1 MTTYKEM
8 VVKLSDTAT
17 RADMEELTEITDEF
31 IEGMRKNH
39 PDDVHKL
46 LMKIDLM
53 LNPMFTKET
62 AEYAVSKMKN
72 EDGTEGGHWDYD
84 TTTSVLRSKGYDFNP
99 CDWYYVLNMVYS
111 DYFTKDQPDDYY
123 FKLAYDFLKDKDA
136 PVGKAKK
143 YFLAMH
149 S

>member
-1 MTTYKEM
+1 MTKYTEI
-8 VVKLSDTAT
+8 VKKLAENAT
-17 RADMEELTEITDEF
+17 KADMETLTELTGDFLEKIRAKEPEVDKLIT
-31 IEGMRKNH
+31 
-39 PDDVHKL
+39 
-46 LMKIDLM
+46 KIDLM
-53 LNPMFTKET
+53 LNPDFTKET

-72 EDGTEGGHWDYD
+72 EDGTEGGHWDYE
-84 TTTSVLRSKGYDFNP
+84 TTTSVLKSKGYDFNP

-111 DYFTKDQPDDYY
+111 DYFAKDQPDDYY

>member
-1 MTTYKEM
+1 MHTYKDI
-8 VVKLSDTAT
+8 VKKLSDTASK
-17 RADMEELTEITDEF
+17 ADMEKLTDLTSEF
-31 IEGMRKNH
+31 LESIKEKM
-39 PDDVHKL
+39 PEVEKL
-46 LMKIDLM
+46 IMKIDLM
-53 LNPMFTKET
+53 LNPMFTRET

-84 TTTSVLRSKGYDFNP
+84 TTTSVMKSKGYDFNP

-111 DYFTKDQPDDYY
+111 DYFSKDQPDDYY

>member
-1 MTTYKEM
+1 MTTFKEIVM
-8 VVKLSDTAT
+8 KLSDSASK
-17 RADMEELTEITDEF
+17 ADMETLTEITDHF
-31 IEGMRKNH
+31 IEEVRKSH
-39 PDDVHKL
+39 PEDVEKL
-46 LMKIDLM
+46 IMKIDLM
-53 LNPMFTKET
+53 LNPRFTKET

-84 TTTSVLRSKGYDFNP
+84 TTTSVLKSKGYDFDP

-111 DYFTKDQPDDYY
+111 DYFSKDSPDDYY

-136 PVGKAKK
+136 PNGKAKK

-149 S
+149 C

>member
-1 MTTYKEM
+1 MTYKEI

-31 IEGMRKNH
+31 IEGMRKSH
-39 PDDVHKL
+39 PEDVQKL
-46 LMKIDLM
+46 LMKIDLL
-53 LNPMFTKET
+53 LNPMFTRET

-84 TTTSVLRSKGYDFNP
+84 TTTSVLKSKGYDFNP

-136 PVGKAKK
+136 PAGKAKK

>member
-1 MTTYKEM
+1 MTTYKEI
-8 VVKLSDTAT
+8 VEKLSDTAT
-17 RADMEELTEITDEF
+17 KADMEKLTDLTSDFLESIREKVP
-31 IEGMRKNH
+31 E
-39 PDDVHKL
+39 VEKL
-46 LMKIDLM
+46 IMKIDLM
-53 LNPMFTKET
+53 LNPMFTRET

-72 EDGTEGGHWDYD
+72 EDGTDGGHWDYD
-84 TTTSVLRSKGYDFNP
+84 MTTSVMKSKGYEFNP

-111 DYFTKDQPDDYY
+111 YYYSKDSQDDYY
-123 FKLAYDFLKDKDA
+123 FKLAYDFLKYKDA

>member
-1 MTTYKEM
+1 MAKYTEI
-8 VVKLSDTAT
+8 VKKLAENAT
-17 RADMEELTEITDEF
+17 KADMETLTELTGDFLEKIRAKEPEVDKLIT
-31 IEGMRKNH
+31 
-39 PDDVHKL
+39 
-46 LMKIDLM
+46 KIDLM
-53 LNPMFTKET
+53 LNPDFTKET

-84 TTTSVLRSKGYDFNP
+84 TTTSVLKSKGYDFNP

-111 DYFTKDQPDDYY
+111 DYFAKDQPDDYY

>member
-1 MTTYKEM
+1 MHTYKDI
-8 VVKLSDTAT
+8 VKKLSDTASK
-17 RADMEELTEITDEF
+17 ADMEKLTDLTSEF
-31 IEGMRKNH
+31 LESIKEKM
-39 PDDVHKL
+39 PEVEKL
-46 LMKIDLM
+46 IMKIDLM
-53 LNPMFTKET
+53 LNPDFTKET

-84 TTTSVLRSKGYDFNP
+84 TTTSVLKSKGYDFNP

-111 DYFTKDQPDDYY
+111 DYFAKDQPDDYY

-149 S
+149 C

>member
-1 MTTYKEM
+1 MAKYTEI
-8 VVKLSDTAT
+8 VKKLAENAT
-17 RADMEELTEITDEF
+17 KADMETLTELTGNFLEKIREKEPEVDKLIT
-31 IEGMRKNH
+31 
-39 PDDVHKL
+39 
-46 LMKIDLM
+46 KIDLM
-53 LNPMFTKET
+53 LNPDFTKET

-84 TTTSVLRSKGYDFNP
+84 TTTSVLKSKGYDFNP

-111 DYFTKDQPDDYY
+111 DYFSKDQPDDYY

-149 S
+149 C

>member
-1 MTTYKEM
+1 MTKYTEI
-8 VVKLSDTAT
+8 VKKLAENAT
-17 RADMEELTEITDEF
+17 KADMETLTELTGDFLEKIRAKEPEVDKLIT
-31 IEGMRKNH
+31 
-39 PDDVHKL
+39 
-46 LMKIDLM
+46 KIDLM
-53 LNPMFTKET
+53 LNPDFTKET

-84 TTTSVLRSKGYDFNP
+84 TTTSVLKSKGYDFNP

-111 DYFTKDQPDDYY
+111 DYFAKDQPDDYY

-149 S
+149 C

>member
-1 MTTYKEM
+1 MAKYTEI
-8 VVKLSDTAT
+8 VKKLAENAT
-17 RADMEELTEITDEF
+17 KADMETLTELTGDFLEKIRAKEPEVDKLIT
-31 IEGMRKNH
+31 
-39 PDDVHKL
+39 
-46 LMKIDLM
+46 KIDLM
-53 LNPMFTKET
+53 LNPDFTKET

-84 TTTSVLRSKGYDFNP
+84 TTTSVMKSKGYDFNP

-111 DYFTKDQPDDYY
+111 DYFSKDQPDEYY

>member
-1 MTTYKEM
+1 MHTYKDI
-8 VVKLSDTAT
+8 VKKLSDTASK
-17 RADMEELTEITDEF
+17 ADMEKLTDLTSEF
-31 IEGMRKNH
+31 LESIKEKV
-39 PDDVHKL
+39 PEVEKL
-46 LMKIDLM
+46 IMKIDLM
-53 LNPMFTKET
+53 LNPMFTRET

-84 TTTSVLRSKGYDFNP
+84 TTTSVLKSKGYDFNP

-111 DYFTKDQPDDYY
+111 DYFAKDQPDDYY

-149 S
+149 C

>member
-1 MTTYKEM
+1 MHTYKDI
-8 VVKLSDTAT
+8 VKKLSDTASK
-17 RADMEELTEITDEF
+17 ADMEKLTDLTSDFLESIKEKVP
-31 IEGMRKNH
+31 E
-39 PDDVHKL
+39 VEKL
-46 LMKIDLM
+46 IMKIDLM
-53 LNPMFTKET
+53 LNPMFTRET

-84 TTTSVLRSKGYDFNP
+84 TTTSVMKSKGYDFNP

-111 DYFTKDQPDDYY
+111 DYFSKDQPDDYY

>member
-1 MTTYKEM
+1 MHTYKDI
-8 VVKLSDTAT
+8 VKKLSDTASK
-17 RADMEELTEITDEF
+17 ADMEKLTDLTSEF
-31 IEGMRKNH
+31 LESIKEKI
-39 PDDVHKL
+39 PEVEKL
-46 LMKIDLM
+46 IMKIDLM
-53 LNPMFTKET
+53 LNPMFTRAT

-72 EDGTEGGHWDYD
+72 EDGSEGGHWDYD
-84 TTTSVLRSKGYDFNP
+84 TTTSVMKSKGYDFNP

-111 DYFTKDQPDDYY
+111 DYFSKDQPDDYY

>member
-1 MTTYKEM
+1 MAKYTEI
-8 VVKLSDTAT
+8 VKKLAENAT
-17 RADMEELTEITDEF
+17 KADMETLTELTGDFLEKIRAKEPEVDKLIT
-31 IEGMRKNH
+31 
-39 PDDVHKL
+39 
-46 LMKIDLM
+46 KIDLM
-53 LNPMFTKET
+53 LNPDFTKET

-84 TTTSVLRSKGYDFNP
+84 TTTSVLKSKGYDFNP

-111 DYFTKDQPDDYY
+111 DYFSKDQPDDYY

-149 S
+149 C

>member
-1 MTTYKEM
+1 MSKYTEIVK
-8 VVKLSDTAT
+8 KLSENAT
-17 RADMEELTEITDEF
+17 KADMETLTELTGDFLEKIRPKEPEVDKLIT
-31 IEGMRKNH
+31 
-39 PDDVHKL
+39 
-46 LMKIDLM
+46 KIDLM
-53 LNPMFTKET
+53 LNPYFTKET

-84 TTTSVLRSKGYDFNP
+84 TTTSVLKSKGYDFNP
-99 CDWYYVLNMVYS
+99 CDWYYVLNMIYS
-111 DYFTKDQPDDYY
+111 DYFAKDQPDDYY

>member
-1 MTTYKEM
+1 MSKYTEI
-8 VVKLSDTAT
+8 VKKLTENAT
-17 RADMEELTEITDEF
+17 KADMETLTELTGDFLEKIRPKEPEVDKLIT
-31 IEGMRKNH
+31 
-39 PDDVHKL
+39 
-46 LMKIDLM
+46 KIDLM
-53 LNPMFTKET
+53 LNPYFTKET

-84 TTTSVLRSKGYDFNP
+84 TTTSVLKSKGYDFNP

-111 DYFTKDQPDDYY
+111 DYFEKDQPDDYY
-123 FKLAYDFLKDKDA
+123 FKLAYGFLKDKDA

>member
-1 MTTYKEM
+1 MHTYKEI
-8 VVKLSDTAT
+8 VEKLSDTAT
-17 RADMEELTEITDEF
+17 KADMEKLTDLTSDFLESIKDKVPEV
-31 IEGMRKNH
+31 E
-39 PDDVHKL
+39 KL
-46 LMKIDLM
+46 IMKIDLM
-53 LNPMFTKET
+53 LNPKFTRDT
-62 AEYAVSKMKN
+62 AVYAVSKMKN

-84 TTTSVLRSKGYDFNP
+84 TTTKVMRDKGYDFNP

-111 DYFTKDQPDDYY
+111 DYFSKDEPDDYY

>member
-1 MTTYKEM
+1 MAKYTEI
-8 VVKLSDTAT
+8 VKKLAENAT
-17 RADMEELTEITDEF
+17 KADMETLTELTGDFLEKIREKEPEVDKLIT
-31 IEGMRKNH
+31 
-39 PDDVHKL
+39 
-46 LMKIDLM
+46 KIDLM
-53 LNPMFTKET
+53 LNPDFTKET

-84 TTTSVLRSKGYDFNP
+84 TTTSVLKSKGYDFNP
-99 CDWYYVLNMVYS
+99 FDWYYVLNMVYS
-111 DYFTKDQPDDYY
+111 DYFSKDQPDEYY

-149 S
+149 C

>member
-1 MTTYKEM
+1 MAKYTEI
-8 VVKLSDTAT
+8 VKKLAENAT
-17 RADMEELTEITDEF
+17 KADMETLTELTGNFLEKIREKEPEVDKLIT
-31 IEGMRKNH
+31 
-39 PDDVHKL
+39 
-46 LMKIDLM
+46 KIDLM
-53 LNPMFTKET
+53 LNPDFTKET

-84 TTTSVLRSKGYDFNP
+84 TTTSVLKSKGYDFNP

-111 DYFTKDQPDDYY
+111 DYFAKDQPDEYY

>member
-1 MTTYKEM
+1 MAKYTEI
-8 VVKLSDTAT
+8 VKKLAENAT
-17 RADMEELTEITDEF
+17 KADMETLTELTGDFLEKIRSKEPEVDKLIT
-31 IEGMRKNH
+31 
-39 PDDVHKL
+39 
-46 LMKIDLM
+46 KIDLL
-53 LNPMFTKET
+53 LNPDFTKET

-72 EDGTEGGHWDYD
+72 EDGTEGGHWDYE
-84 TTTSVLRSKGYDFNP
+84 TTTSVLKSKGYDFNP

-111 DYFTKDQPDDYY
+111 DYFSKDQPDDYY

>member
-1 MTTYKEM
+1 MTTYKEI
-8 VVKLSDTAT
+8 VEKLSDKAT
-17 RADMEELTEITDEF
+17 KADMEELTDITDKF
-31 IEGMRKNH
+31 IEEVRKSH
-39 PDDVHKL
+39 PEDVNKL

-53 LNPMFTKET
+53 LNPMFSRET

-84 TTTSVLRSKGYDFNP
+84 TTTSVMKSKGYDFNP

-111 DYFTKDQPDDYY
+111 DYYSKDKPDDYY
-123 FKLAYDFLKDKDA
+123 IDLAYDFLKDKDA
-136 PVGKAKK
+136 PAGKAKK

>member
-1 MTTYKEM
+1 MHTYKHIVE
-8 VVKLSDTAT
+8 KLSETAT
-17 RADMEELTEITDEF
+17 KADMEKLTDLTSEF
-31 IEGMRKNH
+31 LESIKEKV
-39 PDDVHKL
+39 PEVEKL
-46 LMKIDLM
+46 IMKIDLM
-53 LNPMFTKET
+53 LNPMFTRET

-84 TTTSVLRSKGYDFNP
+84 TTTSVMKSKGYDFNP

>member
-1 MTTYKEM
+1 MAKYTEI
-8 VVKLSDTAT
+8 VKKLAENAT
-17 RADMEELTEITDEF
+17 KADMETLTELTGDFLEKIRAKEPEVDKLIT
-31 IEGMRKNH
+31 
-39 PDDVHKL
+39 
-46 LMKIDLM
+46 KIDLM
-53 LNPMFTKET
+53 LNPDFTKET

-84 TTTSVLRSKGYDFNP
+84 TTTSVLKSKGYDFNP

-111 DYFTKDQPDDYY
+111 DYFSKDQPDEYY

-149 S
+149 C

>member
-1 MTTYKEM
+1 MAKYTEI
-8 VVKLSDTAT
+8 VKKLAENAT
-17 RADMEELTEITDEF
+17 KADMETLTELTGDFLEKIRAKEPEVDKLIT
-31 IEGMRKNH
+31 
-39 PDDVHKL
+39 
-46 LMKIDLM
+46 KIDLM
-53 LNPMFTKET
+53 LNPDFTKET

-72 EDGTEGGHWDYD
+72 EDGTEGCHWDYD
-84 TTTSVLRSKGYDFNP
+84 TTTSVLKSKGYDFNP

-111 DYFTKDQPDDYY
+111 DYFAKDQPDDYY

>member
-1 MTTYKEM
+1 MAKYTEI
-8 VVKLSDTAT
+8 VKKLAENAT
-17 RADMEELTEITDEF
+17 KADMETLTELTGDFLEKIRAKEPEVDKLIT
-31 IEGMRKNH
+31 
-39 PDDVHKL
+39 
-46 LMKIDLM
+46 KIDLM
-53 LNPMFTKET
+53 LNPDFTKET

-84 TTTSVLRSKGYDFNP
+84 TTTSVLKSKGYDFNP

-111 DYFTKDQPDDYY
+111 DYFAKDQPDDYY

-136 PVGKAKK
+136 PAGKAKK

>member
-1 MTTYKEM
+1 MAKYTEI
-8 VVKLSDTAT
+8 VKKLAENAT
-17 RADMEELTEITDEF
+17 KADMETLTELTGNFLEKIREKEPEVDKLIT
-31 IEGMRKNH
+31 
-39 PDDVHKL
+39 
-46 LMKIDLM
+46 KIDLM
-53 LNPMFTKET
+53 LNPDFTKET

-72 EDGTEGGHWDYD
+72 EDGTEGGHWDYE
-84 TTTSVLRSKGYDFNP
+84 TTTSVLKSKGYDFNP

-111 DYFTKDQPDDYY
+111 DYFSKDQPDDYY

>member
-1 MTTYKEM
+1 MAKYTEI
-8 VVKLSDTAT
+8 VKKLAENAT
-17 RADMEELTEITDEF
+17 KADMETLTELTGDFLEKIRAKEPEVDKLIT
-31 IEGMRKNH
+31 
-39 PDDVHKL
+39 
-46 LMKIDLM
+46 KIDLM
-53 LNPMFTKET
+53 LNPDFTKET

-84 TTTSVLRSKGYDFNP
+84 TTTSVLKSKGYDFNP

-111 DYFTKDQPDDYY
+111 DYFAKDQPDDYY
-123 FKLAYDFLKDKDA
+123 FKLANDFLKDKDA

>member
-1 MTTYKEM
+1 MHTYKDI
-8 VVKLSDTAT
+8 VKKLSDTASK
-17 RADMEELTEITDEF
+17 ADMEKLTDLTSDFLESIKEKMP
-31 IEGMRKNH
+31 E
-39 PDDVHKL
+39 VEKL
-46 LMKIDLM
+46 IMKIDLM
-53 LNPMFTKET
+53 LNPMFTRET

-84 TTTSVLRSKGYDFNP
+84 TTTSVMKSKGYDFNP

-111 DYFTKDQPDDYY
+111 DYFSKDQPDDYY

-136 PVGKAKK
+136 PAGKAKR

-149 S
+149 A

>member
-1 MTTYKEM
+1 MAKYTEI
-8 VVKLSDTAT
+8 VKKLAENAT
-17 RADMEELTEITDEF
+17 KADMETLTELTGDFLEKIRAKEPEVDKLIT
-31 IEGMRKNH
+31 
-39 PDDVHKL
+39 
-46 LMKIDLM
+46 KIDLM
-53 LNPMFTKET
+53 LNPDFTKET

-84 TTTSVLRSKGYDFNP
+84 TTTSVLKSKGYDFNP

-111 DYFTKDQPDDYY
+111 DYFAKDQPDDYY

-149 S
+149 C

>member
-1 MTTYKEM
+1 MHTYKDIVE
-8 VVKLSDTAT
+8 KLSETAT
-17 RADMEELTEITDEF
+17 KADMEKLTDLTSDFLESIKEKVP
-31 IEGMRKNH
+31 E
-39 PDDVHKL
+39 VEKL
-46 LMKIDLM
+46 IMKIDLM
-53 LNPMFTKET
+53 LNPMFTRET

-84 TTTSVLRSKGYDFNP
+84 TTTSVMKSKGYDFNP

-111 DYFTKDQPDDYY
+111 DYFSKDQPDDYY

-136 PVGKAKK
+136 PAGKAKK

>member
-1 MTTYKEM
+1 MSKYTEIVK
-8 VVKLSDTAT
+8 KLSENAT
-17 RADMEELTEITDEF
+17 KADMETLTELTGDFLEKIRPKEPEVDKLIT
-31 IEGMRKNH
+31 
-39 PDDVHKL
+39 
-46 LMKIDLM
+46 KIDLM
-53 LNPMFTKET
+53 LNPYFTKET

-84 TTTSVLRSKGYDFNP
+84 TTTSVLKSKGYDFNP

-111 DYFTKDQPDDYY
+111 DYFAKDQTDDYY

>member
-1 MTTYKEM
+1 MAKYTEI
-8 VVKLSDTAT
+8 VKKLAENAT
-17 RADMEELTEITDEF
+17 KADMETLTELTGDFLEKIRAKEPEVDKLIT
-31 IEGMRKNH
+31 
-39 PDDVHKL
+39 
-46 LMKIDLM
+46 KIDLM
-53 LNPMFTKET
+53 LNPDFTKET

-84 TTTSVLRSKGYDFNP
+84 TTTSVLKSKGYDFNP

-111 DYFTKDQPDDYY
+111 DYFSKDQPDEYS

-149 S
+149 C

>member
-1 MTTYKEM
+1 MHTYKDI
-8 VVKLSDTAT
+8 VKKLSDTASK
-17 RADMEELTEITDEF
+17 ADMEKLTDLTSEF
-31 IEGMRKNH
+31 LESIKEKM
-39 PDDVHKL
+39 PEVEKL
-46 LMKIDLM
+46 IMKIDLM
-53 LNPMFTKET
+53 LNPDFTKET

-72 EDGTEGGHWDYD
+72 EDGTEGGHWDYE
-84 TTTSVLRSKGYDFNP
+84 TTTSVLKSKGYDFNP

-111 DYFTKDQPDDYY
+111 DYFAKDQPDDYY

-149 S
+149 C

>member
-8 VVKLSDTAT
+8 VEKLSKTADKI
-17 RADMEELTEITDEF
+17 DMETLTDITNKF
-31 IEGMRKNH
+31 IEEVRKAH
-39 PDDVHKL
+39 PDDVNKL

-53 LNPMFTKET
+53 LNPTFSRET

-84 TTTSVLRSKGYDFNP
+84 TTKSVMESKGYDFNP

-111 DYFTKDQPDDYY
+111 DYYSKDQPDEYY